1 MMIGPIDDGHR
12 YRRPPERVG
21 REEAGEAAA
30 DNYDSVWSVSRH
42 RIHLAS
48 LVVSHATPAA
58 LPEAWRP
65 YVPQAE
71 AFTGSRTIAP
81 APIRTCRSL
90 HRWRARA
97 CPCRC
102 SAP

>member
-1 MMIGPIDDGHR
+1 MMIRPIDDGHGH
-12 YRRPPERVG
+12 RRPAKRVG
-21 REEAGEAAA
+21 REEACEAAA

-42 RIHLAS
+42 KIHLAS
-48 LVVSHATPAA
+48 FVVSHATPAA
-58 LPEAWRP
+58 LPEAWHP

-71 AFTGSRTIAP
+71 ALTGCRTIAP
-81 APIRTCRSL
+81 APIRICRNL
-90 HRWRARA
+90 RRWLARA